1 MRDFNEN
8 SGSVVDN
15 NNGKPTHRVVMKLAT
30 GEQLTICLTKDSK
43 YNGKVSNAIIDTAN
57 TGKDLTALLK
67 AAIVSSTC
75 EVLTGVKSSS
85 KSTPEVDAQL
95 LALLG

>member
-1 MRDFNEN
+1 MRDFNETTGS
-8 SGSVVDN
+8 SGDN
-15 NNGKPTHRVVMKLAT
+15 EKTKPTHRIVMKLAT

-57 TGKDLTALLK
+57 SGKDLTALLK

-75 EVLTGVKSSS
+75 EVLTGVKSS
-85 KSTPEVDAQL
+85 KSTPSIDAEL
-95 LALLG
+95 AALLG

>member
-1 MRDFNEN
+1 MRKFDED
-8 SGSVVDN
+8 SGSVVDSN
-15 NNGKPTHRVVMKLAT
+15 KPTHRIVMKLAT

-57 TGKDLTALLK
+57 SGKDLTALLK

-75 EVLTGVKSSS
+75 EVLTGKSSS
-85 KSTPEVDAQL
+85 KSTPEVEAQL

>member
-1 MRDFNEN
+1 MRDFNETT
-8 SGSVVDN
+8 GSVDN
-15 NNGKPTHRVVMKLAT
+15 SNGKPTHRVVMKLAT

-43 YNGKVSNAIIDTAN
+43 YNGKVSTAIIDTAN

-75 EVLTGVKSSS
+75 EVLTGKSSS
-85 KSTPEVDAQL
+85 KSTPEVEAQL

>member
-1 MRDFNEN
+1 MRDFNETT
-8 SGSVVDN
+8 GSVDN
-15 NNGKPTHRVVMKLAT
+15 NNSGKPTHRVVMKLAT

-43 YNGKVSNAIIDTAN
+43 YNGKVSNAIIGTAN
-57 TGKDLTALLK
+57 SGKDLTALLK

-75 EVLTGVKSSS
+75 EVLTGKSSS
-85 KSTPEVDAQL
+85 KSTPEVEAEL